1 VSKKDKRESKIREN
15 PSNVALKDFEHLI
28 KRYGYIKGGG
38 NHPLAI
44 IGRRVFPYKRT
55 NPVPFPYVE
64 RILEI
69 IDGIKQVKRR
79 SN

>member
-1 VSKKDKRESKIREN
+1 VSKRDKRESRIRDN
-15 PSNVALKDFEHLI
+15 PSNVALNDFENLI
-28 KRYGYIKGGG
+28 NQYGHIKGGG

-55 NPVPFPYVE
+55 NPVLFPYVE

-69 IDGIKQVKRR
+69 IDGIKRKKKE
-79 SN
+79 